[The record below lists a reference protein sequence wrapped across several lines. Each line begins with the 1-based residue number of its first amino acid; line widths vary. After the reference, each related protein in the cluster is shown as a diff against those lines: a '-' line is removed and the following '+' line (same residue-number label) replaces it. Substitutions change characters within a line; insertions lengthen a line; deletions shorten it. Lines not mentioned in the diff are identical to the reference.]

1 MEHTF
6 NHLTEDEIINLEH
19 NELDKLITEIRGT
32 SRLLN
37 QMSRTIVGKKLIEI
51 VYGYEL
57 ESVGID
63 PHHEYNDEGFAGN
76 FMIDI
81 NGEDVCMSGDGDESV
96 PRYSD
101 QAEDI
106 TYSELQQK
114 IDDELSEISEL
125 ITEYMSFDENDLN
138 KLKVKSTYFKL
149 EKELPKNESASKIDS
164 NRYKL

>member
-6 NHLTEDEIINLEH
+6 RHLTEDEIINLEPE
-19 NELDKLITEIRGT
+19 ELEQLITEVRDTG
-32 SRLLN
+32 RLLN
-37 QMSRTIVGKKLIEI
+37 QMSQSIVGKRLIEI

-63 PHHEYNDEGFAGN
+63 PHYEYNDEGFAGH
-76 FMIDI
+76 FMINID
-81 NGEDVCMSGDGDESV
+81 GEDVCYKDDENV

-101 QAEDI
+101 QAEEI

-114 IDDELSEISEL
+114 IDDELSEVSEL
-125 ITEYMSFDENDLN
+125 INEYMSFDTNDLN
-138 KLKVKSTYFKL
+138 KLKVKSSYFKL
-149 EKELPKNESASKIDS
+149 EKELPRKEATSKIDR

>member
-6 NHLTEDEIINLEH
+6 NHLTEDEIINLESE
-19 NELDKLITEIRGT
+19 ELEQIITEVRETG
-32 SRLLN
+32 RLLN
-37 QMSRTIVGKKLIEI
+37 QMSHSIVGKKLIEI

-63 PHHEYNDEGFAGN
+63 PHYEYNDEGFAGN
-76 FMIDI
+76 FMINI

-96 PRYSD
+96 PRYSK

-114 IDDELSEISEL
+114 IDDELAEISEL

-138 KLKVKSTYFKL
+138 KLKVKSSYFKL
-149 EKELPKNESASKIDS
+149 EKELPTNESTSKIDS